1 MKLLRRT
8 VKNYILYSALLL
20 LICTPIYYVAIH
32 KLFIIEM
39 EDELYHHK
47 ENFNKIS
54 SKLHTEND
62 IQLFQ
67 LINEE
72 FSLSKAYLWPVP
84 DSLFTYSQYDSLEN
98 EIIPYRALRTG
109 VTIQEKHYELII
121 RESIVGNTKLVA
133 AIVVIQTTL
142 VILLLVGFILIN
154 RTLSRVVWDPF
165 YTILEKLK
173 QYQIEKD
180 LSIDL
185 PQSTITEFHDL
196 REALIQLLNKSK
208 DAYLSQKEF
217 TENASH
223 ELQTPLAICRSKLEL
238 LIQTTGI
245 TNEQA
250 ELISSL
256 MDATNRIVRLNK
268 NLLLLSKIENRQFIL
283 RQEIL
288 ISSSVEQSI
297 KLYHEKALEKEI
309 KIKAIINSE
318 SQITANP
325 ILLETLLN
333 NLISNAIRHS
343 QSQKEITIRIKSQ
356 SFIISNPGN
365 KLKNPDKI
373 FQRFNKESASSQGSG
388 LGLAIVKK
396 ICDVECIDIYY
407 HYSEGQHHF
416 QIDFISP

>member
-1 MKLLRRT
+1 
-8 VKNYILYSALLL
+8 
-20 LICTPIYYVAIH
+20 
-32 KLFIIEM
+32 
-39 EDELYHHK
+39 
-47 ENFNKIS
+47 
-54 SKLHTEND
+54 
-62 IQLFQ
+62 
-67 LINEE
+67 
-72 FSLSKAYLWPVP
+72 
-84 DSLFTYSQYDSLEN
+84 
-98 EIIPYRALRTG
+98 
-109 VTIQEKHYELII
+109 
-121 RESIVGNTKLVA
+121 
-133 AIVVIQTTL
+133 
-142 VILLLVGFILIN
+142 
-154 RTLSRVVWDPF
+154 
-165 YTILEKLK
+165 
-173 QYQIEKD
+173 
-180 LSIDL
+180 
-185 PQSTITEFHDL
+185 
-196 REALIQLLNKSK
+196 LNKSK

-297 KLYHEKALEKEI
+297 KLYHQKALEKEI

-356 SFIISNPGN
+356 SLVISNPGN
-365 KLKNPDKI
+365 KLRNPNKI
-373 FQRFNKESASSQGSG
+373 FQRFNKESVSSQGSG

>member
-1 MKLLRRT
+1 MKLLKRT
-8 VKNYILYSALLL
+8 VRNYILYAALLIL
-20 LICTPIYYVAIH
+20 VCTPIYYLAIQ
-32 KLFIIEM
+32 KLFVIEM
-39 EDELYHHK
+39 EEELFHHK
-47 ENFNKIS
+47 ENFQKIS
-54 SKLHTEND
+54 LNLRTEND

-72 FSLSKAYLWPVP
+72 FSLKKANRWPIS
-84 DSLFTYSQYDSLEN
+84 DSLFTYSKYESLEN
-98 EIIPYRALRTG
+98 EMVPYRALRTG

-142 VILLLVGFILIN
+142 VILLLVGFIWIN

-165 YTILEKLK
+165 YMILEKLK
-173 QYQIEKD
+173 QYQIDKD
-180 LSIDL
+180 LSINL

-196 REALIQLLNKSK
+196 REALIQLLNNSK
-208 DAYLSQKEF
+208 EAYLSQKEF

-223 ELQTPLAICRSKLEL
+223 ELQTPIAIFRSKLEL

-250 ELISSL
+250 DLIGSL
-256 MDATNRIVRLNK
+256 MDATDRMARLNK
-268 NLLLLSKIENRQFIL
+268 NLLLLSKIENRQFIS

-288 ISSSVEQSI
+288 IRTFIEQSI
-297 KLYHEKALEKEI
+297 KLYNQKALEKQI
-309 KIKAIINSE
+309 KINTIINAE
-318 SQITANP
+318 SPVCVNP

-343 QSQKEITIRIKSQ
+343 QSQKEITIKIEAQ
-356 SFIISNPGN
+356 SLVISNPGN
-365 KLKNPDKI
+365 ELRNPDKI
-373 FQRFNKESASSQGSG
+373 FQRFNKESAAPQGNG

-396 ICDVECIDIYY
+396 ICDVEGINIYY
-407 HYSEGQHHF
+407 HHAEGQHHF
-416 QIDFISP
+416 QVDF

>member
-1 MKLLRRT
+1 MKLLKRT
-8 VKNYILYSALLL
+8 VRNYILYAALLIL
-20 LICTPIYYVAIH
+20 VCTPIYYLAIQ
-32 KLFIIEM
+32 KLFVIEM
-39 EDELYHHK
+39 EEELFHHK
-47 ENFNKIS
+47 ENFQKIS
-54 SKLHTEND
+54 LNLRTEND

-72 FSLSKAYLWPVP
+72 FSLKKANRWPIS
-84 DSLFTYSQYDSLEN
+84 DSLFTYSKYESLEN
-98 EIIPYRALRTG
+98 EMVPYRALRTG

-142 VILLLVGFILIN
+142 VILLLVGFIWIN

-165 YTILEKLK
+165 YMILEKLK
-173 QYQIEKD
+173 QYQIDKD
-180 LSIDL
+180 LSINL

-196 REALIQLLNKSK
+196 REALIQLLNNSK
-208 DAYLSQKEF
+208 EAYLSQKEF

-223 ELQTPLAICRSKLEL
+223 ELQTPIAIFRSKLEL

-250 ELISSL
+250 DLIGSL
-256 MDATNRIVRLNK
+256 MDATDRMARLNK
-268 NLLLLSKIENRQFIL
+268 NLLLLSKIENRQFIS

-288 ISSSVEQSI
+288 IRTFIEQSS
-297 KLYHEKALEKEI
+297 KLYNQKALEKQI
-309 KIKAIINSE
+309 KINTIINAE
-318 SQITANP
+318 SPVCVNP

-343 QSQKEITIRIKSQ
+343 QSQKEITIKIEAQ
-356 SFIISNPGN
+356 SLVISNPGN
-365 KLKNPDKI
+365 ELRNPDKI
-373 FQRFNKESASSQGSG
+373 FQRFNKESAAPQGNG

-396 ICDVECIDIYY
+396 ICDVEGINIYY
-407 HYSEGQHHF
+407 HHAEGQHHF
-416 QIDFISP
+416 QVDF